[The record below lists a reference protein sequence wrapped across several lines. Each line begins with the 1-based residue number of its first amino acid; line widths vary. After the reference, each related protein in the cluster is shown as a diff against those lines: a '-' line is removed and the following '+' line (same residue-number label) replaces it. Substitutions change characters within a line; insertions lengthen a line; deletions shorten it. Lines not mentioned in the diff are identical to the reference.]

1 MEHRLYESEKG
12 RICRAGSAA
21 VVSWVKDGGGWNRGK
36 GKDRRKHS
44 RSVCYKQ
51 GVPMD

>member
-1 MEHRLYESEKG
+1 MVSLLPNHFGCRMEHRLYESERG

-36 GKDRRKHS
+36 GKNRK
-44 RSVCYKQ
+44 K
-51 GVPMD
+51 